1 MLTDKQVE
9 ECNKNFSK
17 AYIDFFVTFPESVK
31 RQMEKDWEEAPG
43 KVMLD
48 DYKNLLVPGI
58 MDGNIFI
65 TVQAP
70 RGYGMDPA
78 KIYHDP
84 YVAPTHQYISF
95 YQWIRDEW
103 KADAVIHVGTHGNLE
118 WLPGKGAGLDRES
131 YPDLS
136 LGDLPNIYPYH
147 MTITGEGIQ
156 ALSLIHI

>member
-1 MLTDKQVE
+1 
-9 ECNKNFSK
+9 
-17 AYIDFFVTFPESVK
+17 
-31 RQMEKDWEEAPG
+31 MEKDWEEAPG

-156 ALSLIHI
+156 AKRRSAACLVDYLPAPLAEAGVYDELAELER